1 MDSLTLAPQNF
12 TERLVYWSIVL
23 TWFFYLI
30 GGLYLLAPAL
40 GWILF
45 LKVLLN
51 NYMGRGVALHS
62 MSVWIWCAGMMAMLV
77 ALLSGHILWGLGVAQ
92 LLKSTIGWSKGWAL
106 LALFILA
113 GAMLPIRLLLLARAV
128 NILALQ
134 TLLLIPLFYIAPKI
148 GLPGTLYISPLSI
161 LGGPGPEF
169 FEVQL
174 YGRGAGD
181 FVARWR
187 FFSPWAPAAGMVA
200 NTFVI
205 LSMLDRN
212 MGWRIVGVFVS
223 VLVCLMSQSRLALI
237 AILVV
242 PATSWLIIRFGRP
255 FITILIASA
264 VGLSGLLSDQ
274 LIGLAEMANDRFVSA
289 RAASSR
295 VRAAL
300 GRIAVDRWSNEAPW
314 FGHGMVEK
322 GTHLVEYMP
331 IGSHH
336 TWYGL
341 LFVKGIVGF
350 VGLAIPMLA
359 TFVEL
364 VAKAQTNRMARSGLA
379 MTLVLLM
386 YSFGE
391 NLEVLAYLYW
401 PGLLLIGKSLA
412 MRYRSPFRNYLA
424 G

>member
-1 MDSLTLAPQNF
+1 MDKTALNPQNF

-23 TWFFYLI
+23 TWLFYLI

-45 LKVLLN
+45 LKILLN
-51 NYMGRGVALHS
+51 NYVGRKVALS
-62 MSVWIWCAGMMAMLV
+62 SVSVWIWCAGMLAMLA
-77 ALLSGHILWGLGVAQ
+77 ALIAGHILWGLGVPQ
-92 LLKSTIGWSKGWAL
+92 LIKSTIGWAKGWAL

-113 GAMLPIRLLLLARAV
+113 GAMLPIRMMLLARAV

-134 TLLLIPLFYIAPKI
+134 TLLLIPLFYLAPKI

-181 FVARWR
+181 LAARWR

-205 LSMLDRN
+205 LSMMDRN
-212 MGWRIVGVFVS
+212 HGWKVVGVLTS

-242 PATSWLIIRFGRP
+242 PATTWVIVRFGRP
-255 FITILIASA
+255 FITIFIAG
-264 VGLSGLLSDQ
+264 GLGVSGLLSDQ
-274 LIGLAEMANDRFVSA
+274 LIALADMANDRFVSA

-300 GRIAVDRWSNEAPW
+300 GRIAVDRWSNEALW
-314 FGHGMVEK
+314 FGHGVVEK
-322 GTHLVEYMP
+322 GPHLVEYMP

-364 VAKAQTNRMARSGLA
+364 VAKAQTNRIARSGLA

-391 NLEVLAYLYW
+391 NLEILAYLFW
-401 PGLLLIGKSLA
+401 PGLLLIGKSLSV
-412 MRYRSPFRNYLA
+412 RYRSPFRNYLA